1 METTTYRSEG
11 EAGEGMR
18 MQQEQAMVEV
28 EKKQM
33 KVMVAIDESEESFHA
48 LKWALDHLFF
58 FMPSSSSSAGGVA
71 AAEAEL
77 TQNQEHGMVILVH
90 VQQPFHYYIAPA
102 GPVDYATPLVLE
114 SVRKSQEENSTI
126 LMARALKLCKER
138 QVRAEAMI
146 LNGEPKEMICEATEQ
161 INPTILVVGSR
172 CLSKIKRAFLG
183 SVSDYCAHHA
193 KCPILIVKPQK

>member
-102 GPVDYATPLVLE
+102 GPGSMFKDLGCCLHMVNFE
-114 SVRKSQEENSTI
+114 KGSVRSQDRIQS
-126 LMARALKLCKER
+126 LYDH
-138 QVRAEAMI
+138 
-146 LNGEPKEMICEATEQ
+146 
-161 INPTILVVGSR
+161 LVVQVFNTYFVSCHYMGEETNGTDVG
-172 CLSKIKRAFLG
+172 CLLF
-183 SVSDYCAHHA
+183 D
-193 KCPILIVKPQK
+193 